1 MSNQV
6 NPLDLS
12 PAVVPSP
19 LVTQRAEPVWSS
31 VDWLDHLLD
40 GGLAAG
46 EALLF
51 IAPTGTGKTTL
62 LTRMAWGSALA
73 GQLAVYLSSD
83 QAIEGDIQNRV
94 LAMASGL
101 SREVTEQG
109 VPAEVMAAA
118 NQQLEKVAGKLY
130 LEHMNPA
137 WPGEVIALVS
147 EFMEQA
153 SLPRPPLVLLDLVQY
168 AMPTKGR
175 SGEPMRGL
183 PADHVAAYVGDIL
196 VGLRRLGARVVLSSQ
211 TGNPK
216 RRHRQGRVLFDHTDV
231 DMSCELPKLFDH
243 SVVLT
248 PVDAK
253 RRQNVV
259 VYSRGILGSVNH
271 RQVAVQLDGA
281 HNGMVWIPELRFDKR
296 CGSLVPN
303 QAGDDIRI

>member
-1 MSNQV
+1 
-6 NPLDLS
+6 
-12 PAVVPSP
+12 
-19 LVTQRAEPVWSS
+19 
-31 VDWLDHLLD
+31 
-40 GGLAAG
+40 
-46 EALLF
+46 
-51 IAPTGTGKTTL
+51 
-62 LTRMAWGSALA
+62 
-73 GQLAVYLSSD
+73 
-83 QAIEGDIQNRV
+83 
-94 LAMASGL
+94 MASGL

-109 VPAEVMAAA
+109 VPAEVMAEA

-196 VGLRRLGARVVLSSQ
+196 VGLRRLGARVALSSQ

-253 RRQNVV
+253 RRRTKPEC
-259 VYSRGILGSVNH
+259 STPGLRSLGE
-271 RQVAVQLDGA
+271 A
-281 HNGMVWIPELRFDKR
+281 
-296 CGSLVPN
+296 GSLAPDIIEAILRGDLSRRSR
-303 QAGDDIRI
+303 QAETGLSLEKLRKPALSAAEGNLPVRWDEQRERLVWPANR